1 MFSRFFVKFG
11 RIGAVAGDAPEVM
24 LQKQFLVYLG
34 GAMSLGGVM
43 WGSLALWQGLIVP
56 ALIPYGY
63 TFVTFFNFLGFQ
75 WRKNFRVA
83 KFVQIAISLL
93 LPFMFQYSLG
103 GFVNTGSVMLW
114 ALISLVAAFT
124 FENLQNMLFWLFLY
138 LAFTVALGVFDAQTP
153 RTLVVSE
160 EVKIFFFVL
169 NIAVISTIVAGLSY
183 YFLRNRSQV
192 LIELD
197 LAKRETDLV
206 LSAVDEGLFL
216 IKKSDISYVIGEQ
229 QSPGVLQ
236 ILGLAAPLPAVDFLQ
251 AMAPF
256 LSPAKQ
262 QEAENYLTLL
272 NSATIKPKMVAAL
285 NPLEL
290 VNVSVGNPP
299 VEKFIQYRFTPVQLG
314 KQDQYLVRIK
324 DMTQET
330 ILARQIEAS
339 EKRNQESTQMI
350 LSVLHVGPKLLADFI
365 DGVEAELATV
375 EDILQSDNTVT
386 QVMARI
392 EELYRSIHS
401 VKGNASLLDLQLLVN
416 VSHDFEDKVEKI
428 RERKAA
434 TWDDFIPLALDMS
447 KLQDTISGLKDLLKR
462 LQAFRQE
469 GGQMHDSAIATIPEN
484 IRSMVGRIAAE
495 HGKLI
500 DLDAADFNT
509 EQVPAKFAYIL
520 RDIGVQLARNA
531 IVHGFET
538 PDSRR
543 NAGKSERGKLMLS
556 LRNAGQNIIF
566 TVRDDGRS
574 FDLEAIRKKA
584 EQRPGADPV
593 AISDWDNKKLINQI
607 FEPGF
612 STAEETTTTAGRGM
626 GLDIVKQRVKKAGGE
641 LRINF
646 SSGQFTEF
654 AIILPVEQQS

>member
-1 MFSRFFVKFG
+1 
-11 RIGAVAGDAPEVM
+11 
-24 LQKQFLVYLG
+24 
-34 GAMSLGGVM
+34 
-43 WGSLALWQGLIVP
+43 
-56 ALIPYGY
+56 
-63 TFVTFFNFLGFQ
+63 
-75 WRKNFRVA
+75 
-83 KFVQIAISLL
+83 
-93 LPFMFQYSLG
+93 
-103 GFVNTGSVMLW
+103 
-114 ALISLVAAFT
+114 
-124 FENLQNMLFWLFLY
+124 
-138 LAFTVALGVFDAQTP
+138 
-153 RTLVVSE
+153 
-160 EVKIFFFVL
+160 
-169 NIAVISTIVAGLSY
+169 
-183 YFLRNRSQV
+183 
-192 LIELD
+192 
-197 LAKRETDLV
+197 
-206 LSAVDEGLFL
+206 
-216 IKKSDISYVIGEQ
+216 
-229 QSPGVLQ
+229 
-236 ILGLAAPLPAVDFLQ
+236 
-251 AMAPF
+251 
-256 LSPAKQ
+256 
-262 QEAENYLTLL
+262 
-272 NSATIKPKMVAAL
+272 
-285 NPLEL
+285 
-290 VNVSVGNPP
+290 
-299 VEKFIQYRFTPVQLG
+299 
-314 KQDQYLVRIK
+314 
-324 DMTQET
+324 
-330 ILARQIEAS
+330 
-339 EKRNQESTQMI
+339 
-350 LSVLHVGPKLLADFI
+350 
-365 DGVEAELATV
+365 
-375 EDILQSDNTVT
+375 
-386 QVMARI
+386 
-392 EELYRSIHS
+392 
-401 VKGNASLLDLQLLVN
+401 
-416 VSHDFEDKVEKI
+416 
-428 RERKAA
+428 
-434 TWDDFIPLALDMS
+434 
-447 KLQDTISGLKDLLKR
+447 LKR